1 MPSLIVTPVAGSDQ
15 YCVSWNNKT
24 IGVFDAPNGIID
36 YRLSFPHHYDG
47 IDSALL
53 HIQRTEGCSD
63 FERIYIRRLE
73 AVLLDYI
80 SLNGDIKK
88 SSGQQNI
95 DNGDRLVGYAVELS
109 KSLILNAK
117 SKSDLDEI
125 PSIAAAMAKRIV
137 EECKQ

>member
-24 IGVFDAPNGIID
+24 IGVFDAPNWIID
-36 YRLSFPHHYDG
+36 YPLSISRYYVG
-47 IDSALL
+47 IDSALS
-53 HIQRTEGCSD
+53 HVQRTEGSSD
-63 FERIYIRRLE
+63 LERVYIRRLE
-73 AVLLDYI
+73 NVLLDYI
-80 SLNGDIKK
+80 KRNSDEKK

-95 DNGDRLVGYAVELS
+95 DDGDRLVGYAVELS

-137 EECKQ
+137 EECK